1 VAREHAE
8 DAFGDA
14 MRVRQSI
21 LRPGDYP
28 LLEQCNGKP
37 VANTPDMQRLL
48 FNGSLLE
55 YQNTT
60 GDWCAPSPDAKA
72 LLDSPERP
80 ALSKP

>member
-1 VAREHAE
+1 
-8 DAFGDA
+8 
-14 MRVRQSI
+14 MRTRQSI

-28 LLEQCNGKP
+28 LLEQSDGKP
-37 VANTPDMQRLL
+37 VANTPDIQRLL

-72 LLDSPERP
+72 LLESPERP
-80 ALSKP
+80 ALPQP